1 MKNNTFLVNILSI
14 GKMKSFFISIF
25 FFAAAIHAHAQDI
38 NFSQFYELP
47 MLRNPA
53 LAGSYKGDIRA
64 TAAYRTQWASVTTPY
79 TTQALGV
86 EMRFAA
92 NESSDN
98 YFSLGLQITNDIAGD
113 SKMGRTQLLP
123 VLAFHKSLSD
133 ERDSYLSLGF
143 MGGPVQNRFD
153 PSKLTFNDQFVNGS
167 YDPSNPTQQT
177 FNNTNLTYIDGSVGL
192 IYSST
197 INENFKYYFGGSY
210 FHFTKPKIA
219 FNKSSD
225 LVLPAKV
232 MVNAGISAPLSEYD
246 RLIIYADYFQQGG
259 SQQMQG
265 GLMFRHDLIQE
276 DEDDGLSITA
286 GSLIRWNDAVIP
298 VVKLDYYKLGIGVTY
313 DANISKLKVAS
324 HMRGGFEVTLSYRN
338 FLNIRNSSLEK
349 TRCPSTF

>member
-1 MKNNTFLVNILSI
+1 MKSKTFLLSILSI
-14 GKMKSFFISIF
+14 GKMKSFFISILL
-25 FFAAAIHAHAQDI
+25 FAAAMHAHAQDI

-92 NESSDN
+92 NENSDN

-177 FNNTNLTYIDGSVGL
+177 FNNTNLTYIDGSVGM

-219 FNKSSD
+219 FNKNSD
-225 LVLPAKV
+225 LVLPSKI
-232 MVNAGISAPLSEYD
+232 MVNAGISALVE
-246 RLIIYADYFQQGG
+246 
-259 SQQMQG
+259 
-265 GLMFRHDLIQE
+265 
-276 DEDDGLSITA
+276 
-286 GSLIRWNDAVIP
+286 
-298 VVKLDYYKLGIGVTY
+298 
-313 DANISKLKVAS
+313 
-324 HMRGGFEVTLSYRN
+324 
-338 FLNIRNSSLEK
+338 
-349 TRCPSTF
+349 